1 MQEKAKGDKPNA
13 NAPQESAEHFAR
25 RLLPIPTIMSAEQ
38 NPATL
43 DAKVLETAADIHVF
57 NDQGDEVRFGDIFT
71 DSKTVIVFIRART
84 FLYCMYSFTP
94 LPDGSVYQKGI
105 SSVG

>member
-1 MQEKAKGDKPNA
+1 
-13 NAPQESAEHFAR
+13 
-25 RLLPIPTIMSAEQ
+25 MSDEQ

-57 NDQGDEVRFGDIFT
+57 NEQGDEVRFGDIFT

-84 FLYCMYSFTP
+84 LPTLYVLISP